1 MKSIGELERIRRE
14 AMTGIG
20 PRVARTRVTFVVH
33 MGTDGLAA
41 GARDV
46 MMAILD
52 ELRRQGLTDCLVT
65 QTDVTGLHAKPPVVD
80 LLIPGHASLTYTRV
94 TPEDARRIVVRHL
107 VAARAAVGQ

>member
-14 AMTGIG
+14 AAADIG
-20 PRVARTRVTFVVH
+20 LRVARSRATFVVH

-46 MMAILD
+46 MVAILD
-52 ELRRQGLTDCLVT
+52 ELKRQGLTDCLVT
-65 QTDVTGLHAKPPVVD
+65 QTDVTGLHARPPVVD
-80 LLIPGHASLTYTRV
+80 LLIPGQASLTYTGV

-107 VAARAAVGQ
+107 VGARAAAGQ